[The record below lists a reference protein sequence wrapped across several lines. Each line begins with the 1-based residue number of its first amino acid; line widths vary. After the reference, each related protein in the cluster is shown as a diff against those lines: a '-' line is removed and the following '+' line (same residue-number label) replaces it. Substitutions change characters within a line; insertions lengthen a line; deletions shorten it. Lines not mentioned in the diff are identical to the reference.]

1 LLQGSPLI
9 FSKQFVRRLSRIGG
23 VVLSGRPNRWNL
35 PAAMTDLHAPKFTDK
50 REPIFNIPLVVVLL
64 VLALLAIH
72 AAISSVG
79 AASADW
85 IIAELGFIPGRLTL
99 AFEPGRL
106 ADLLARAN
114 VDPQALQQAA
124 IVRQYQLY
132 EGAKLWTLLTYAGLH
147 GSWTHVGLNSI
158 WIVAFGPPV
167 ARRIGGARFLMLF
180 CVTAI
185 AGALAHYVL
194 NPMDFTPLIGAS
206 AADSGLMAAAA
217 RFMFQPGAALG
228 SPGGFSTSDSQPRF
242 EPPAPGIATLLR
254 DRRTLIFV
262 AIWMI
267 SNFIFGA
274 GAESF
279 GLAEGPVAWIAHI
292 GGFAAGF
299 LLFPWFDRRA
309 RREDA

>member
-1 LLQGSPLI
+1 
-9 FSKQFVRRLSRIGG
+9 
-23 VVLSGRPNRWNL
+23 
-35 PAAMTDLHAPKFTDK
+35 MTNPDAPKVVGK
-50 REPIFNIPLVVVLL
+50 RQPIFNIPLVVVLL
-64 VLALLAIH
+64 VSALLAIH
-72 AAISSVG
+72 AAISLAG
-79 AASADW
+79 DTNADR
-85 IIAELGFIPGRLTL
+85 IIAELGFIPGRLTV
-99 AFEPGRL
+99 AFEPERFE
-106 ADLLARAN
+106 LLRAHA
-114 VDPQALQQAA
+114 VFDQQADQQA
-124 IVRQYQLY
+124 RIARG
-132 EGAKLWTLLTYAGLH
+132 GAKLWTLLTYAGLH

-167 ARRIGGARFLMLF
+167 ARRIGGARFLLLF
-180 CVTAI
+180 CATAI

-242 EPPAPGIATLLR
+242 EPAAPGIATLLR
-254 DRRTLIFV
+254 DRRTLLFI

-267 SNFIFGA
+267 TNFIFGA

-279 GLAEGPVAWIAHI
+279 GLAEGPVAWVAHV

-299 LLFPWFDRRA
+299 LLFPWFDGRA